1 MKSLLTILALVL
13 ISSCSFAQGGAPPV
27 PDNKPIERLDRLRKM
42 RLIESLDLKEDQSVR
57 FLARLNEQEKTR
69 KELRKQRGELLD
81 KVEQMVGNHASA
93 ADFDQVFSGVFALDQ
108 KLIESSRVFV
118 EGLKDILTPE
128 QRAKMLLFERH
139 FENELRDAIREI
151 RRHHAQSDQQ

>member
-69 KELRKQRGELLD
+69 KELRGELLD